1 MVFVMVHL
9 VFRMVIGY
17 LYIWNKMMMMM
28 MMTVLAAARQVPVD
42 NNFTDILPPFI
53 LQSTTE
59 WEEKSKDV
67 DLAYN
72 THQLKKI
79 IPSPSGHF
87 GYLAIVEPHWTL
99 LGPYWVILGQY
110 FATF

>member
-1 MVFVMVHL
+1 
-9 VFRMVIGY
+9 
-17 LYIWNKMMMMM
+17 MMMMM

-53 LQSTTE
+53 LQSTAE

-72 THQLKKI
+72 THQKI

-87 GYLAIVEPHWTL
+87 GTQAIWKLWNPT
-99 LGPYWVILGQY
+99 GPFFWDTI
-110 FATF
+110 FPCFRPF

>member
-1 MVFVMVHL
+1 
-9 VFRMVIGY
+9 
-17 LYIWNKMMMMM
+17 M

-53 LQSTTE
+53 LQSTAE

-79 IPSPSGHF
+79 IPSPSGPF
-87 GYLAIVEPHWTL
+87 GTQAIWKLWNPT
-99 LGPYWVILGQY
+99 GPFFWDTI
-110 FATF
+110 FPCFRPF